1 MSDASITGTSGIPQA
16 PLPRA
21 IFFAERTPPR
31 EKAIDRIMVDLQARI
46 LTPFARLRARR
57 LGRIAV
63 QVGAHRARLQ
73 AMDDDALRALAREVR
88 LDLRSHAKPRTADV
102 ALSFALIREA
112 AGRILGK
119 PHYDVQLIG
128 GYALLRGMIAEMN
141 TGEGKT
147 LTVTLAAIT
156 AAFCGMP
163 VHIVTVN
170 DYLAQRDAEELGPLY
185 AFFGVTTGCVV
196 EGMEREERRAA
207 YANDVT
213 YCTNKELAFD
223 YLRDILALGR
233 RRGNLRFKIGALTGS
248 HDATSG
254 VVLRGLHFAIVD
266 EADSVLVDEA
276 RTPLILSQE
285 ATSEG
290 QAELYRQA
298 LENARALAPGRDYT
312 IWGDDRSIALTSSA
326 VSRLKELADR
336 LGGAWRNRVHRE
348 ELIVQAL
355 TALHLMHRDEH
366 YIIRDDKIQ
375 IVDEYTGR
383 IMADRFWTDGLHQ
396 MIELKEG
403 CAMSGTRVTL
413 ARMTYQRFF
422 RRYHRLSG
430 LSGTA
435 REIGAELWC
444 VYRLAIAQI
453 PPNRP
458 SRRNNVPAIVAR
470 NLDSKWPLMVAK
482 AREFSTRGVPVL
494 IGTRSVATSELASR
508 HLAAANLPHVVLNA
522 AQDKAE
528 AEIVAAAGQPGRI
541 TVATNMAGRG
551 TDIRLSK
558 EAVANGGLHV
568 IMLEVHDARRVDRQ
582 LAGRCSRQGEPGTF
596 IPILSLQDALLDET
610 LSRSE
615 KKWIRLG
622 YGLYGQ
628 SFARWIMRR
637 AQRKAER
644 LHARM
649 RRGLLRSDEVLDHAL
664 AFSGNTE

>member
-1 MSDASITGTSGIPQA
+1 MSDPLGISQAALPQ
-16 PLPRA
+16 A

-31 EKAIDRIMVDLQARI
+31 EKTLDRIMVDLQSRV
-46 LTPFARLRARR
+46 LTPFARFRARR
-57 LGRIAV
+57 LGRIVA
-63 QVGAHRARLQ
+63 QIGAHAARLKGL
-73 AMDDDALRALAREVR
+73 DDDALRALAREVR
-88 LDLRSHAKPRTADV
+88 FSLRRHAKPRTEDV

-147 LTVTLAAIT
+147 LTVTLASIT

-170 DYLAQRDAEELGPLY
+170 DYLAQRDEEELGPLY
-185 AFFGVTTGCVV
+185 AFFGVSTGCVV
-196 EGMEREERRAA
+196 EGMSRDERRAA

-233 RRGNLRFKIGALTGS
+233 RRGHLRFKIGALTGS
-248 HDATSG
+248 HDATSS

-285 ATSEG
+285 ALAEG

-298 LENARALAPGRDYT
+298 LENARALTVGRDYV
-312 IWGDDRSIALTSSA
+312 IWGDDRSIELTSGA
-326 VSRLKELADR
+326 IEQLRKLADI

-355 TALHLMHRDEH
+355 TALHLMRRDEH
-366 YIIRDDKIQ
+366 YILRDGKVQ
-375 IVDEYTGR
+375 IIDEYTGR

-403 CAMSGTRVTL
+403 CGMSGTRLTL

-422 RRYHRLSG
+422 RRYRRLSG

-458 SRRNNVPAIVAR
+458 SRRKNIPAIVAR
-470 NLDSKWPLMVAK
+470 NLETKWPLMVAK
-482 AREFSTRGVPVL
+482 AREFSARGVPVL

-522 AQDKAE
+522 AHDKAE
-528 AEIVAAAGQPGRI
+528 AEIVAAAGRPGQI

-551 TDIRLSK
+551 TDIRLS
-558 EAVANGGLHV
+558 EHAVANGGLHV
-568 IMLEVHDARRVDRQ
+568 IMLEAHDARRVDRQ

-596 IPILSLQDALLDET
+596 LPILSLQDALLDET
-610 LSRSE
+610 LSRFE
-615 KKWIRLG
+615 KKWLRVG
-622 YGLYGQ
+622 YGLYGER
-628 SFARWIMRR
+628 FARWAMRR